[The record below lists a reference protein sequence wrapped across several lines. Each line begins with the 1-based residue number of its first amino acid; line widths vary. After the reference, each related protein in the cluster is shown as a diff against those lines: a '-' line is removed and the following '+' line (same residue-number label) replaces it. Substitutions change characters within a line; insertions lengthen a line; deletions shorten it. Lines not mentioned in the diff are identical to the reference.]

1 MKDQTR
7 FILTEE
13 QSKLAADN
21 YHLVFWYISKKSM
34 PDWIDH
40 DEYHSILNKFY
51 VRGIVKYDP
60 AKAKISTYLIKI
72 LHWARIYFLR
82 KMTEHREFFKSSI
95 YQPDGFIIENP
106 VSEDQDTNLVATE
119 RQQFVEKLLGTINP
133 VSAKVVRLH
142 MDGVRFADIAKVLKV
157 SRQRVQQ
164 IHVESI
170 RIMKKYAWRNKLT
183 RESIGV

>member
-21 YHLVFWYISKKSM
+21 YDLVFWYMGKKPM

-40 DEYHSILNKFY
+40 DEYHSVLNKFFI
-51 VRGIVKYDP
+51 RGIVKYDP

-95 YQPDGFIIENP
+95 YQPDGFVIENP
-106 VSEDQDTNLVATE
+106 VSEDQDANLVALE

-142 MDGVRFADIAKVLKV
+142 MDGVRFTDIAKVLKV

>member
-7 FILTEE
+7 FVLTEE

-21 YHLVFWYISKKSM
+21 YHLVFWYISKKPM

-82 KMTEHREFFKSSI
+82 KMTEHREFFRSSI

-106 VSEDQDTNLVATE
+106 VSEDQDTNLVAIE
-119 RQQFVEKLLGTINP
+119 RQQFVEKLLTTIGPIN
-133 VSAKVVRLH
+133 AKVVRLH
-142 MDGVRFADIAKVLKV
+142 MDGVRFTDIAKVLKV

-164 IHVESI
+164 IHVQSI
-170 RIMKKYAWRNKLT
+170 SIMKKYAWRNKLT

>member
-7 FILTEE
+7 FILNEE
-13 QSKLAADN
+13 QSRLAADN
-21 YHLVFWYISKKSM
+21 YHLVFWYMGKKPM
-34 PDWIDH
+34 PEWIDQ
-40 DEYHSILNKFY
+40 DEYHSVLNKFFI
-51 VRGIVKYDP
+51 RGIVKYDP
-60 AKAKISTYLIKI
+60 AKAKISTYLVKI

-95 YQPDGFIIENP
+95 YQPEGFIIENP
-106 VSEDQDTNLVATE
+106 VVEDQDANLVALE
-119 RQQFVEKLLGTINP
+119 RQEFVEKLLTTIGP
-133 VSAKVVRLH
+133 VNAKVVRLH
-142 MDGVRFADIAKVLKV
+142 MEGIRFTDIAKILKV

-170 RIMKKYAWRNKLT
+170 RIMKKWAWKHKLT

>member
-1 MKDQTR
+1 
-7 FILTEE
+7 
-13 QSKLAADN
+13 
-21 YHLVFWYISKKSM
+21 
-34 PDWIDH
+34 
-40 DEYHSILNKFY
+40 
-51 VRGIVKYDP
+51 VKYDP

-82 KMTEHREFFKSSI
+82 KMTEHREFFRSSI

-106 VSEDQDTNLVATE
+106 VLEDQDANLVALE
-119 RQQFVEKLLGTINP
+119 RQQFVDKLLGTINP

-142 MDGVRFADIAKVLKV
+142 MDGVRFTDIAKVLKV

-170 RIMKKYAWRNKLT
+170 RIMKRYAWQHKLT

>member
-21 YHLVFWYISKKSM
+21 YDLVFWYMGKKPM

-40 DEYHSILNKFY
+40 DEYHSVLNKFFI
-51 VRGIVKYDP
+51 RGIVKYDP

-82 KMTEHREFFKSSI
+82 KMTEHREFFRSSI

-106 VSEDQDTNLVATE
+106 VVEDHDANLVALE

-142 MDGVRFADIAKVLKV
+142 MDGVRFTDIAKVLKV

>member
-21 YHLVFWYISKKSM
+21 YHLVFWYISKKPM

-95 YQPDGFIIENP
+95 YHPDGFIIENP
-106 VSEDQDTNLVATE
+106 VSEDQDANLVALE

-142 MDGVRFADIAKVLKV
+142 MDGVRFTDIAKVLKV

-170 RIMKKYAWRNKLT
+170 RIMKRYAWRNKLT